1 MKNKD
6 VQKLFVLA
14 QEYKFESRFRWAIED
29 TFRWDI
35 IPHSV
40 RNEGMSEEKV
50 VRRVLSWLP
59 HAYLLNIDKHARIAD
74 AYSAYIRSKERIA
87 AEWEPIFA
95 NIIFF
100 SWSEDREAFL
110 TQENFEASR
119 DEFFASSA
127 RATQENPE
135 AVSDVGRLFFMHMY
149 FFLPT
154 VLRNDVLGSTA
165 LNNFRSFRL
174 ARPYIYTH

>member
-59 HAYLLNIDKHARIAD
+59 HTYLLNIDNQVAMLACQRIVAD
-74 AYSAYIRSKERIA
+74 AYM
-87 AEWEPIFA
+87 
-95 NIIFF
+95 
-100 SWSEDREAFL
+100 AFM
-110 TQENFEASR
+110 R
-119 DEFFASSA
+119 
-127 RATQENPE
+127 RR
-135 AVSDVGRLFFMHMY
+135 VSDAPGPVGLLTDR
-149 FFLPT
+149 
-154 VLRNDVLGSTA
+154 
-165 LNNFRSFRL
+165 
-174 ARPYIYTH
+174 